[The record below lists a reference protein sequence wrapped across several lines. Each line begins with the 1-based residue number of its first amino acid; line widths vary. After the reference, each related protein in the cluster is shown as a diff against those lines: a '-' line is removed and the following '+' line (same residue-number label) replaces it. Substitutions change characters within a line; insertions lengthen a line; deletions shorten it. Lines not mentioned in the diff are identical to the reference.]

1 MDPNFLL
8 AHIELASVF
17 IYQQKYTEAA
27 DQARKAMELAPGSL
41 WAQGLLGM
49 TYALSGQR
57 DKAQQMMESIQHS
70 PHSNNSAHSLAT
82 IAAALGDKNLALH
95 WLRVARDER
104 SGSLILMKITPLWDP
119 LRTDPRFVSLLHDVG
134 LDSTGN

>member
-1 MDPNFLL
+1 
-8 AHIELASVF
+8 
-17 IYQQKYTEAA
+17 
-27 DQARKAMELAPGSL
+27 
-41 WAQGLLGM
+41 
-49 TYALSGQR
+49 
-57 DKAQQMMESIQHS
+57 
-70 PHSNNSAHSLAT
+70 
-82 IAAALGDKNLALH
+82 LALH